1 MNPLRGEVPL
11 VLGDMT
17 LTLKLGI
24 NALCVA
30 EPMLG
35 RKARAI
41 LDDMEDDRDGPALDT
56 IRVLTWAGLRK
67 HHADYHLIQ
76 IGELMEEFGPA
87 VFSNAILASLSSAFG
102 TGEGKKGVNPPKRAR
117 QKRTGT
123 G

>member
-11 VLGDMT
+11 VLGDVT

-87 VFSNAILASLSSAFG
+87 VFSNAILASLESAFG
-102 TGEGKKGVNPPKRAR
+102 SGEGKKGENPPKPTRR
-117 QKRTGT
+117 KRTGT